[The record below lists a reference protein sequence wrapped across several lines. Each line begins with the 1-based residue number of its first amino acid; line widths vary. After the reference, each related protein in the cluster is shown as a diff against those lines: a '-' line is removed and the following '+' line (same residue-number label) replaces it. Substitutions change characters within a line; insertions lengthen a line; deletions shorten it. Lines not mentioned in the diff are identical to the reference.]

1 MDVRAV
7 PQHRYAGG
15 PHRTDPDTR
24 ADALVAALVASAL
37 GVGPRSFISADVAA
51 LTERYVDVLRDAAYA
66 PECVVIA
73 IKDALRRA
81 RHSRPR
87 VPAAIARIAE
97 RYDFDLISVGI
108 RRLFVTRG
116 APPRYSSVQGGQGV
130 AAAMLRSAA
139 LIERAVAV
147 VEQASR
153 LTARAQL
160 LRANVLMNRT
170 AWSALEL
177 SVREVAH
184 AFKRLAVD
192 EEDAILRVRAL
203 VDISVD
209 RHADLLDHE
218 HVTASATLWAH
229 DVYASAA

>member
-15 PHRTDPDTR
+15 PHPTDPDTR

-37 GVGPRSFISADVAA
+37 GLGPWNSISADVAA
-51 LTERYVDVLRDAAYA
+51 LAERYVDVLRDAAYP

-81 RHSRPR
+81 HHGRPR
-87 VPAAIARIAE
+87 APAMIPGVTE
-97 RYDFDLISVGI
+97 RYDFDLISLGI
-108 RRLFVTRG
+108 RRLFVTRE
-116 APPRYSSVQGGQGV
+116 APPRYSSVQGGQNV

-160 LRANVLMNRT
+160 LRENVLLNRT

-184 AFKRLAVD
+184 VFKRLAVD
-192 EEDAILRVRAL
+192 EEETILRVRAL
-203 VDISVD
+203 VHISVD
-209 RHADLLDHE
+209 RHADLPDHE